1 MVLVSQRLP
10 KSARTRLKEKITK
23 AIKTDFETQGQ
34 VYLVEHVLIRN
45 QPI

>member
-10 KSARTRLKEKITK
+10 KCARTRLKKITK

-34 VYLVEHVLIRN
+34 VYLAEHVLIRN
-45 QPI
+45 QSI